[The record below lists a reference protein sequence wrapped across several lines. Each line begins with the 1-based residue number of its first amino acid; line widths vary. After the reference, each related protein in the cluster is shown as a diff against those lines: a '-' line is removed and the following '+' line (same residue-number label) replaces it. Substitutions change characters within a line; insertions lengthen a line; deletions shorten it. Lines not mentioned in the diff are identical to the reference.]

1 LNEKYMKHVDEVSQ
15 AVSSDLMSNKNT
27 TRIQQ
32 PWLTLARIGWLVI
45 VVPTFALFIA
55 NIPAYFV
62 ALHHLHYPS
71 QHVFRGQL
79 TLADIH
85 TLKSWGLSLDFYAM
99 CMVLASLLFQFSYA
113 AVGVILFWRRSNDR
127 VALLTSFALL
137 MIPFGFD
144 YLTLQALAPAW
155 EWLIPTLSVLGNA
168 SIMLCAYVFP
178 DGRFMPHWIRW
189 LALFMICFWVVSAIF
204 PSWLL
209 SPLFFNLIL
218 FGLIASTIIVQV
230 YRYRNVSTPREQQ
243 QTKWV
248 VYGISIAAIGNLG
261 TRLLFVFVLAPLSQG
276 TLLLAALEVLLVTC
290 SMLVIPPTLGIAI
303 LRSRLWDID
312 VIINRT
318 LVYAVLTAI
327 LALVYFGSIIVL
339 QSLVNVLTGQ
349 LSLWSQSPLV
359 IVASTLAIATL
370 FQPLRRRIQAII
382 DRRFYRSK
390 YDAART
396 LAAFSATLRDEVDL
410 DQLREA
416 LLKVIQETMQPSHVS
431 LWLKTTDGDKQNW
444 RLFDE

>member
-1 LNEKYMKHVDEVSQ
+1 MKHVDEVSR
-15 AVSSDLMSNKNT
+15 AVSSDLMSNKDT
-27 TRIQQ
+27 TRIHQ
-32 PWLTLARIGWLVI
+32 PWLTLARIGWIVI
-45 VVPTFALFIA
+45 VVPTFALFVA
-55 NIPAYFV
+55 NIPAYV
-62 ALHHLHYPS
+62 AALHRLHHPS
-71 QHVFRGQL
+71 QHVFTGQL
-79 TLADIH
+79 TIVDIH
-85 TLKSWGLSLDFYAM
+85 TLQSWGLSLDFYAT

-127 VALLTSFALL
+127 VALFASFALL
-137 MIPFGFD
+137 MFPFGYD

-189 LALFMICFWVVSAIF
+189 LALFMISFWVVNAIS
-204 PSWLL
+204 PSWPF
-209 SPLFFNLIL
+209 STLFFSLI
-218 FGLIASTIIVQV
+218 FFSLIASTIIVQV
-230 YRYRNVSTPREQQ
+230 YRYRNVSTSREQQ

-261 TRLLFVFVLAPLSQG
+261 TRLLFAFVLVPLSQG
-276 TLLLAALEVLLVTC
+276 TLLIAALEVLLVTC

-303 LRSRLWDID
+303 LHSRLWDID

-327 LALVYFGSIIVL
+327 LALVYFGSIVVL

-349 LSLWSQSPLV
+349 LSLGSQSPLV

-416 LLKVIQETMQPSHVS
+416 LLKVVQETMQPSHVS

-444 RLFDE
+444 RLFDEQVKTS

>member
-1 LNEKYMKHVDEVSQ
+1 MKHVDEASRT
-15 AVSSDLMSNKNT
+15 VSSDLVPHKDT
-27 TRIQQ
+27 THIQQ
-32 PWLTLARIGWLVI
+32 PWLTLARIGWIVI

-55 NIPAYFV
+55 NIPAYFA
-62 ALHHLHYPS
+62 ALHRLHSPG

-79 TLADIH
+79 TLIDIH
-85 TLKSWGLSLDFYAM
+85 ILQSWGLSLDFYAT

-127 VALLTSFALL
+127 VALLASFALL
-137 MIPFGFD
+137 MIPFGYDF
-144 YLTLQALAPAW
+144 LTLQALAPAW

-178 DGRFMPHWIRW
+178 DGRFMPRWIRW
-189 LALFMICFWVVSAIF
+189 LALFMICFWVVSGIL

-209 SPLFFNLIL
+209 STLIFNLIL
-218 FGLIASTIIVQV
+218 FSLIASTIMVQI
-230 YRYRNVSTPREQQ
+230 YRYRNVSTSREQQ

-261 TRLLFVFVLAPLSQG
+261 TRLLFAFVLLPLSQG
-276 TLLLAALEVLLVTC
+276 TLLPAALEVLLVTC

-303 LRSRLWDID
+303 LRSHLWDID

-318 LVYAVLTAI
+318 LVYGVLTAI
-327 LALVYFGSIIVL
+327 LALVYFGSIIAL

-359 IVASTLAIATL
+359 IVASTLGIATL

-382 DRRFYRSK
+382 DRRFFRSK

-396 LAAFSATLRDEVDL
+396 LAAFSATLRDEVNL

-416 LLKVIQETMQPSHVS
+416 LETVVQETMQPSHVS
-431 LWLKTTDGDKQNW
+431 LWLKTTGGVKQK
-444 RLFDE
+444 RRDIVKATEGQ